1 MESIRLNNSINIF
14 KKMTDDN
21 KELIFNNITRWLRES
36 NFVIREERVT
46 VVTSEFYAK
55 AYIQAEN
62 KLFLEIIS
70 YGGIDTRF
78 VLQTRLC
85 ISEQQI
91 NILENLDPNEKQ
103 TLDDKMNNVISP
115 LRQSITIR
123 DKSVLLDKTISI
135 DPKSVDAKQEV
146 IHSVLSLLESAKRL
160 EIIFMNFFQTRG
172 DNK

>member
-1 MESIRLNNSINIF
+1 
-14 KKMTDDN
+14 MTDDN

-62 KLFLEIIS
+62 KHFLEIIS

-78 VLQTRLC
+78 VLQITLC

-91 NILENLDPNEKQ
+91 NILENLDSNEKQ
-103 TLDDKMNNVISP
+103 ILDDKMNNVISP

-123 DKSVLLDKTISI
+123 DKSVLLDKIISI
-135 DPKSVDAKQEV
+135 DPKSIDAKQEV
-146 IHSVLSLLESAKRL
+146 IQSVLCLLESAKRL
-160 EIIFMNFFQTRG
+160 EIIFINFFQTRG